1 MILESGRQISI
12 PISTLILIFLLSFSM
27 SDCAQLDYH
36 LEKKVPLPS
45 TIDIA
50 KNNIT
55 NIVALKAGQ
64 IAVVSGNLP
73 NVNVTVFAGSDYDQP
88 MFSVN

>member
-1 MILESGRQISI
+1 
-12 PISTLILIFLLSFSM
+12 
-27 SDCAQLDYH
+27 

-64 IAVVSGNLP
+64 IAVVSGSLP
-73 NVNVTVFAGSDYDQP
+73 NVNVTVFTGSDYDQP
-88 MFSVN
+88 IFSVN